1 VAVDVEGWYRR
12 YGPMVVRRCRELLR
26 DEEKAM
32 EAAQDVFVQ
41 LVRNQDR
48 LTAEAPAGLLLR
60 MATNICLNILR
71 SQRRH
76 PEDPDD
82 ELLQRIASARDAE
95 AGILAKLRLDR
106 ILKHEQPSTRLIA
119 VLHYRDGL
127 TLEQVAREVGLSVS
141 GVRKR
146 LRVLRA
152 RALELEGV

>member
-41 LVRNQDR
+41 LVRHQDR
-48 LTAEAPAGLLLR
+48 LTDEAPAGLLLR
-60 MATNICLNILR
+60 MATNVCLNILR

-76 PEDPDD
+76 PEDPND
-82 ELLQRIASARDAE
+82 ELLHRIACTRDTE
-95 AGILAKLRLDR
+95 AGVLAKLRLDR
-106 ILKHEQPSTRLIA
+106 ILKREQPSTRLIA

-146 LRVLRA
+146 LRVLRT